1 MPEPGVAKPPS
12 PDYVNAPEPSMDQK
26 YRPITLTLLVFS
38 WFLAVY
44 VGCIYTHIPAVM
56 QHRANQ
62 ALATN
67 ATIMGSNATHI
78 ITLRMQRAENT
89 SMRIQEHV
97 TLPGPISFGWRV
109 HAWKAIASLHMCYK
123 YVHSFETDKLVNH
136 QRCLLITNGTCA
148 KTEVEMKEQHHA
160 NTKQMVVQGAHEAE
174 REANR
179 TMSVRKDE
187 MLKVWFHDLV
197 QHDDTE
203 IWSRIMPSSW
213 TSTFR
218 SDDHDI
224 QEMLETIITCDEVL
238 KVYNV
243 TAEAAYIARVVYSKI
258 PITCALIFWGGVTF
272 WTWWYDT
279 DAFNDHWW
287 SIYTKMKQS
296 ASQAMDFCIT
306 CRNQYLIYTQT
317 IAFVLWVFFVA
328 AILYVSVYGYPFT
341 IQENLGIVAKVS
353 TFFSDV
359 MKMFGNIL
367 TQFFEFC
374 SSTW

>member
-1 MPEPGVAKPPS
+1 
-12 PDYVNAPEPSMDQK
+12 
-26 YRPITLTLLVFS
+26 
-38 WFLAVY
+38 
-44 VGCIYTHIPAVM
+44 
-56 QHRANQ
+56 
-62 ALATN
+62 
-67 ATIMGSNATHI
+67 
-78 ITLRMQRAENT
+78 
-89 SMRIQEHV
+89 
-97 TLPGPISFGWRV
+97 
-109 HAWKAIASLHMCYK
+109 
-123 YVHSFETDKLVNH
+123 
-136 QRCLLITNGTCA
+136 
-148 KTEVEMKEQHHA
+148 
-160 NTKQMVVQGAHEAE
+160 
-174 REANR
+174 
-179 TMSVRKDE
+179 

-374 SSTW
+374 SSTWSRTIKKQITCPQRTHGRYPPYNPNMPKPSDQHPHKINKKRKGVELPPDQPLEIDSPDKIVKESVHTRKRAKSGAVPNNESRDTTITQEGSMNDIPRRPESLAEDKLRNYVFFKAFDIIGDGGYRRFILKNKNNGEPWAVSMYNDTQHTTRFFRATLQLVGKLA